1 MYSPYGNRY
10 KFNNKPNALAHWAE
24 RPKAERDQAGPAGN
38 EAVVL
43 VDPDFLFL
51 ARFKLP
57 VDKAVSGNHPAAQS
71 YGLGDQWL
79 SFNLSKICG
88 AGSLCTRVTSQDVYK
103 VKWPIYF
110 FQLLS

>member
-1 MYSPYGNRY
+1 MSVYGGPFADGRTRRTFINRKGKLVYSPYGNRY

-57 VDKAVSGNHPAAQS
+57 VD
-71 YGLGDQWL
+71 
-79 SFNLSKICG
+79 
-88 AGSLCTRVTSQDVYK
+88 
-103 VKWPIYF
+103 
-110 FQLLS
+110 